1 MNRSIKR
8 PNKSQVPHKVPLR
21 STVKNVNFVA

>member
-8 PNKSQVPHKVPLR
+8 
-21 STVKNVNFVA
+21 